1 MNEALIPL
9 HRPKFEKSTE
19 KDDGASLSDLGN
31 PLMTM
36 LSNLGMRVGETSS
49 PNSSKSE
56 SLTKQTMSSGLGLHN
71 EEKHLLP
78 NGANVISAEDLENHL
93 RNVDPINQEIKVHQ
107 RTFPTN
113 FDNNIMTN
121 GIMGFSRTSE
131 LANPPPGFPPP
142 LPANLLPFGIPEH
155 PSSNIPQLRHMNH
168 NHTHSNLSAQS
179 QLISAPG
186 TNANVRFSANEE
198 LGRYFLPVDTS
209 SNKPFVHSSP
219 FGLGLSIG
227 GLEHVIG
234 KHQSMNSQQAPQH
247 ELISSSAMSYPLPSQ
262 NNHQT
267 PSANIDM
274 NPVLTNPQSDGSFS
288 LPLENLFA
296 MASESQVTACNT
308 NTLTTETAPWPP
320 RRE

>member
-1 MNEALIPL
+1 MNEALIPM
-9 HRPKFEKSTE
+9 HRPRFEKSTE
-19 KDDGASLSDLGN
+19 KDDGSLSDLGN

-49 PNSSKSE
+49 PNASKSE
-56 SLTKQTMSSGLGLHN
+56 SLTKQTISTGLGLDA
-71 EEKHLLP
+71 EQKHLLP
-78 NGANVISAEDLENHL
+78 NGVNVISAEDLENQL
-93 RNVDPINQEIKVHQ
+93 RNVDPINQEIKAHQ
-107 RTFPTN
+107 QTFTN
-113 FDNNIMTN
+113 FDNNIMKN

-131 LANPPPGFPPP
+131 LTNPPPGFLPP
-142 LPANLLPFGIPEH
+142 LPGNLLPFSIPEL
-155 PSSNIPQLRHMNH
+155 PSTNLPQLRHMNH
-168 NHTHSNLSAQS
+168 NHTRSNLSAQS
-179 QLISAPG
+179 QMISAPG
-186 TNANVRFSANEE
+186 TNANVIFSGNEE
-198 LGRYFLPVDTS
+198 FGRHFLPVDTS
-209 SNKPFVHSSP
+209 NNKTFVHSSP

-247 ELISSSAMSYPLPSQ
+247 ELINSSAMSYPLPSQ

>member
-19 KDDGASLSDLGN
+19 KDDEGALSDLGN

-49 PNSSKSE
+49 PNSPRNE
-56 SLTKQTMSSGLGLHN
+56 PLRKQTISTGLGVDAG
-71 EEKHLLP
+71 EKHLLP
-78 NGANVISAEDLENHL
+78 NGVNVISAEDLENHL
-93 RNVDPINQEIKVHQ
+93 RNVDQIDQEIKAHQ
-107 RTFPTN
+107 PTFTN
-113 FDNNIMTN
+113 FDNILMKN
-121 GIMGFSRTSE
+121 GIMGFERTPE
-131 LANPPPGFPPP
+131 LRNPPPGFLPPISG
-142 LPANLLPFGIPEH
+142 NLLPFSIPEL
-155 PSSNIPQLRHMNH
+155 PSSNIPQLRHMSH

-186 TNANVRFSANEE
+186 TNANVRFSTNEE
-198 LGRYFLPVDTS
+198 FGRQFLPVNTS
-209 SNKPFVHSSP
+209 NNKTFVHSSP

-234 KHQSMNSQQAPQH
+234 KHQSMNSQQVPQH
-247 ELISSSAMSYPLPSQ
+247 ELINSSALSYPLPSQ

-296 MASESQVTACNT
+296 LASESQVTACNT
-308 NTLTTETAPWPP
+308 NTVTTETAPWPP